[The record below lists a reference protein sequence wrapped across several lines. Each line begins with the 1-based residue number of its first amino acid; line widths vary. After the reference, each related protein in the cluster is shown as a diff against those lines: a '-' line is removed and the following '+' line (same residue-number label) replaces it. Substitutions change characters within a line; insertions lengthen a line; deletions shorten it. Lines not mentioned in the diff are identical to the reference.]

1 MSWGWRIFLVICVFV
16 VFILFMVFKAVR
28 QEFHLVTDD
37 YYEKEIRYQGEIDRI
52 RNARTLQQ
60 QILIEY
66 KPALDLVRLTYPEN
80 QKDAIKGKIYFFR
93 PSDSGEDQEFIIDP
107 DENGVQVIHV
117 KSLKKGLWQLKI
129 NWTYGAM
136 NYQEEKNLILQ

>member
-1 MSWGWRIFLVICVFV
+1 MSWGWRIFFVFIVFV
-16 VFILFMVFKAVR
+16 VFILFMVFKAVK
-28 QEFHLVTDD
+28 QDFHLVTDD

-52 RNARTLQQ
+52 RNARTLKQ

-66 KPALDLVRLTYPEN
+66 QPAMNQVRLTYPED

-93 PSDSGEDQEFIIDP
+93 PSDSGEDQEFIIEP
-107 DENGVQVIHV
+107 DEDGIQIIRV
-117 KSLKKGLWQLKI
+117 KSFKKGLWQLKI
-129 NWTYGAM
+129 SWAYGSM